1 MYQTIHIIGRLGRDP
16 ESKFTAGGDAVTSFS
31 VATDR
36 SYNDRS
42 GQRQKETTWFRV
54 SIFGKQAEA
63 CNRFLKKG
71 SLVLVEGRLTVD
83 PQTGGPRIY
92 QTKDGNSASSFE
104 ITASDVRFLGGTEQ
118 QADATPATAPAPV
131 KATPAKPSAPLSD
144 DDLTF

>member
-36 SYNDRS
+36 SYNDRN

-63 CNRFLKKG
+63 CNKFLKKG

-92 QTKDGNSASSFE
+92 QTKDGKSASSFE
-104 ITASDVRFLGGTEQ
+104 ITASDVRFLSSIDQ
-118 QADATPATAPAPV
+118 QSETPVMQASAPTST
-131 KATPAKPSAPLSD
+131 KATPAKPD
-144 DDLTF
+144 DDLPF